1 MGSSPTGLPAAARGA
16 VTVGAAMTQF
26 VRAPDAAA
34 GLSVRVSDPD
44 LEPDTALVPDA
55 SEPSP
60 PWSVAAHPVRSSA
73 SDATS
78 GPMTRRF
85 TRMTRHRPPAELCPV
100 AGNHSSP
107 MYRRA

>member
-1 MGSSPTGLPAAARGA
+1 MGSSRTGLPAAARGA

-34 GLSVRVSDPD
+34 GLSVRVSDAV
-44 LEPDTALVPDA
+44 LEPAAALVPDA

-78 GPMTRRF
+78 GTMTRRF
-85 TRMTRHRPPAELCPV
+85 TLMTQRRPSTERFSV
-100 AGNHSSP
+100 GG
-107 MYRRA
+107 